1 MPSGARIVSVKD
13 IAHMVKPHSA
23 SYWVTM
29 LSQMS
34 HVPDLTVMQ
43 KLQTDIKQLNEQI
56 DWLMRAVHDMK
67 KMEGTIND
75 IKKILEAMQEDENV
89 PDNYDMTAEQIKN
102 LILEKYDLSKPTY
115 PSDVAEAHGL
125 DYDEVLKAVDLL
137 RKECRVVYDR

>member
-13 IAHMVKPHSA
+13 ITPVIKPHSA

-34 HVPDLTVMQ
+34 HVPDLTVVQ
-43 KLQTDIKQLNEQI
+43 KLQTDVKQLNEQI
-56 DWLMRAVHDMK
+56 DWLMRAAHDMK

-75 IKKILEAMQEDENV
+75 IKKILEAMQEGENV
-89 PDNYDMTAEQIKN
+89 PDNYDMTAEQIRD

-115 PSDVAEAHGL
+115 SSDVAEEHGL

-137 RKECRVVYDR
+137 RKEGRVVYDQ